1 MAVSFTEALSAYRQA
16 VQQAEQLG
24 QGQQNAPGQQTQ
36 DAGNTPNFGEVLR
49 QESKEAINTLE
60 KGEQQSLAAA
70 AGEANIND
78 VVMAMSK
85 AEMTLQTVTTIRDKA
100 VDAYKQIMR
109 MPI

>member
-1 MAVSFTEALSAYRQA
+1 MAVSYTEALSAYRQA
-16 VQQAEQLG
+16 VQQAQQLG
-24 QGQQNAPGQQTQ
+24 PGQQNAPEQGVQE
-36 DAGNTPNFGEVLR
+36 AGTPNFGEVLR

-60 KGEQQSLAAA
+60 KGEKQSLAAA